1 MYTPAEESGL
11 SGQRLSVRV
20 QNAIDSIPH
29 DEMIELIRAIRREAK
44 ERHLVYQRDG
54 VDEIIN
60 LLPSPITLRPD
71 QLGYT
76 HYVSQT
82 LLNCIKRLPDLY
94 FSSPEVRDLLR
105 VTPVEEEWLRECW
118 TPAHREANPMF
129 SRFDVAVDYSIPQW
143 KDSIKFME
151 PNLTGIGGLHIA
163 PTSMEVLADL
173 VVPAMLIQDSTIR
186 LQLAEDIRDL
196 LLQDLMEH
204 LDAIGRPEGQIVL
217 VDPKYSID
225 GPDEMQA
232 LMDYYKERYGITV
245 LHADVTELQLRG
257 DEVFYGDA
265 RVDLVYRDAS
275 VQDLVDLA
283 SEGVDV
289 TPMRALLKQNR
300 VVSSIAAELDQK
312 SCFEVFTDPVLADR
326 FLTEAEQ
333 LVMRRHV
340 LWTRIL
346 SDRKSTAPDGR
357 QVDLLEF
364 ARTHR
369 ESLVLKPNRSYG
381 GEGVLVGPGVE
392 QGAWESG
399 IEQALKDENDRW
411 VVQETAQIPAK
422 SFHLLDDSGELRVE
436 PFNVVMGIAPSNY
449 GVAMLVRA
457 SPGRVVNIA
466 QGGGTCAVMVSAKA
480 LHTAAYRM
488 PRA

>member
-11 SGQRLSVRV
+11 SGQRLSARV

-44 ERHLVYQRDG
+44 ERHLVYQHDG
-54 VDEIIN
+54 VDEIIS

-82 LLNCIKRLPDLY
+82 LLNCMKRLPDLY
-94 FSSPEVRDLLR
+94 FSAPEVRDLLR
-105 VTPVEEEWLRECW
+105 ITPVEEEWLRECW

-129 SRFDVAVDYSIPQW
+129 SRFDVAVDYSIPEW

-151 PNLTGIGGLHIA
+151 PNLTGIGGLHIS

-173 VVPAMLIQDSTIR
+173 MVPAMLVQDSTIR

-204 LDAIGRPEGQIVL
+204 LDAIGRPEGTIAL

-232 LMDYYKERYGITV
+232 LIDYYKERYGITV
-245 LHADVTELQLRG
+245 LHADVTELHLRG

-275 VQDLVDLA
+275 VLDLVELA

-289 TPMRALLKQNR
+289 NPMRALLRQNR

-312 SCFEVFTDPVLADR
+312 SCFEVLTDPVLADR

-346 SDRKSTAPDGR
+346 SDRKSAAPNGK
-357 QVDLLEF
+357 QIDLLEF
-364 ARTHR
+364 ARTNR

-392 QGAWESG
+392 QGAWESA
-399 IEQALKDENDRW
+399 IEQALNDQNDRW
-411 VVQETAQIPAK
+411 VLQETAQIPVK
-422 SFHLLDDSGELRVE
+422 SFHLLDDAGELHVV

-449 GVAMLVRA
+449 GIAMLVRA

-480 LHTAAYRM
+480 LHTAAYRV
-488 PRA
+488 PR